1 MEDRNMSEQKLFKAI
16 ATPDAPSAIGPYS
29 QGFVSGDLL
38 FISGQL
44 PIDPA
49 TAEFVTGGIEEM
61 THQVIKNTRA
71 IAQTAGTDLNR
82 TVKTTIFLTDLANFA
97 AVNQVYAQYYVETLP
112 ARAVVQVAALPKG
125 GEIEMESIVQL

>member
-1 MEDRNMSEQKLFKAI
+1 MSDHKLFKAI

-44 PIDPA
+44 PLDPE
-49 TAEFVTGGIEEM
+49 TGEFVAGGIEEM

-71 IAQTAGTDLNR
+71 IAQAAGTDLNKV
-82 TVKTTIFLTDLANFA
+82 VKTTVFLTDMANFA
-97 AVNQVYAQYYVETLP
+97 AVNKVYDQYFSETLP
-112 ARAVVQVAALPKG
+112 SRAVVQVTALPKG

>member
-1 MEDRNMSEQKLFKAI
+1 MPSLNL
-16 ATPDAPSAIGPYS
+16 PAPISTTQAPAAIGPYS
-29 QGFVSGDLL
+29 QGVVAGNLL

-44 PIDPA
+44 PLDPE
-49 TAEFVTGGIEEM
+49 TGEFVDGGIEEM
-61 THQVIKNTRA
+61 THQVIKSTRA
-71 IAQTAGTDLNR
+71 IARAAGTDLGS

-97 AVNQVYAQYYVETLP
+97 AVNQVYAQYFTETLP

>member
-1 MEDRNMSEQKLFKAI
+1 MSDKKSLKAI

-29 QGFVSGDLL
+29 QGVASGELL

-44 PIDPA
+44 PLDPE
-49 TAEFVTGGIEEM
+49 TGEFVSGGIKEM
-61 THQVIKNTRA
+61 THRVIKNTRA
-71 IAQTAGTDLNR
+71 IARAAGTDLNR
-82 TVKTTIFLTDLANFA
+82 TVKTTIFLTDLANFT
-97 AVNQVYAQYYVETLP
+97 AVNQVYAQYFTQTLP

>member
-1 MEDRNMSEQKLFKAI
+1 MSDQKLFKAI
-16 ATPDAPSAIGPYS
+16 VTPDAPSAIGPYS
-29 QGFVSGDLL
+29 QGVVSGDLL

-44 PIDPA
+44 PFEPE
-49 TAEFVTGGIEEM
+49 TGEFVDGGIEEM

-71 IAQTAGTDLNR
+71 IALAAGTDLNR
-82 TVKTTIFLTDLANFA
+82 TIKTTIFLTDLANFT
-97 AVNQVYAQYYVETLP
+97 AVNQIYAQYFTETLP

>member
-1 MEDRNMSEQKLFKAI
+1 MSNRKPLKSI

-29 QGFVSGDLL
+29 QGVVSDELL

-44 PIDPA
+44 PLDPE
-49 TAEFVTGGIEEM
+49 TGEFVEGGIEDM

-71 IAQTAGTDLNR
+71 IARSAGTDLNR
-82 TVKTTIFLTDLANFA
+82 TIKTTIFLTDLANFA
-97 AVNQVYAQYYVETLP
+97 AVNQVYAEYFTETLP

>member
-1 MEDRNMSEQKLFKAI
+1 MSDHQLFKAI

-44 PIDPA
+44 PLDPV
-49 TAEFVTGGIEEM
+49 TGEFVAGGIEEM

-71 IAQTAGTDLNR
+71 IAQAAGTDLNR
-82 TVKTTIFLTDLANFA
+82 VIKTTVFLTDMVNFA
-97 AVNQVYAQYYVETLP
+97 AVNKIYAQYFSETLP
-112 ARAVVQVAALPKG
+112 ARAVVQVTALPKG

>member
-29 QGFVSGDLL
+29 QAVASGDLL

-44 PIDPA
+44 PLNPE
-49 TAEFVTGGIEEM
+49 TGEFVAGEIEEM
-61 THQVIKNTRA
+61 THQVIKNTQA
-71 IAQTAGTDLNR
+71 IAQAAGTDLNR

>member
-1 MEDRNMSEQKLFKAI
+1 MSNQKPFKSI

-29 QGFVSGDLL
+29 QGVVSGNLL

-44 PIDPA
+44 PLDPE
-49 TAEFVTGGIEEM
+49 TGEFVAGGIKEM

-71 IAQTAGTDLNR
+71 IVRAAGANLNR
-82 TVKTTIFLTDLANFA
+82 TIKTTIFLTDLANFA
-97 AVNQVYAQYYVETLP
+97 VVNQVYAEYFTETLP

-125 GEIEMESIVQL
+125 GKIEMESIVQL